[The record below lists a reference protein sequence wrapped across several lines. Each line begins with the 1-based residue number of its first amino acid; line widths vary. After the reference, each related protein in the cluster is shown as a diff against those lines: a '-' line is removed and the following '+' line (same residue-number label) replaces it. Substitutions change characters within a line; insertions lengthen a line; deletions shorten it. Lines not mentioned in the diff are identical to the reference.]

1 METDRHYFM
10 VGSFVLLTL
19 FAIAGFSTWL
29 IGNQDKDK
37 YTPYVIRFAESVS
50 GLDVGGPVKFRG
62 VNVGKVDSIAIDPSD
77 IRLIRVDISVLK
89 ETPIKTDTVASLK
102 LQGIT
107 GSIYV
112 ELSGTTSQAEN
123 LVASSE
129 DVIPEIPA
137 KAGSIEA
144 IIDILPEIMEKV
156 SAIGDQINKALS
168 DRNILTFT
176 DMMQQLQK
184 TSHDVSDLTR
194 ELKEDP
200 SRVLNPPKEKGIPA
214 P

>member
-1 METDRHYFM
+1 METDKHYFM

-19 FAIAGFSTWL
+19 VAIAGFSMWL
-29 IGNQDKDK
+29 IGSQDKDK
-37 YTPYVIRFAESVS
+37 YTPYFIRFAESVS

-62 VNVGKVDSIAIDPSD
+62 VNVGKIDKITIDPSD

-89 ETPIKTDTVASLK
+89 GTPIKTDTQASLK

-112 ELSGTTSQAEN
+112 ELSGTTSQADN
-123 LVASSE
+123 LVASEES
-129 DVIPEIPA
+129 IPPEIPA
-137 KAGSIEA
+137 KPGSIEA
-144 IIDILPEIMEKV
+144 IIDILPEIMEKL
-156 SAIGDQINKALS
+156 SAIGDQLNKALS
-168 DRNILTFT
+168 DRNILAFT

-184 TSHDVSDLTR
+184 TSHDISDLTR

-200 SRVLNPPKEKGIPA
+200 SKILNPPKEKGIPA